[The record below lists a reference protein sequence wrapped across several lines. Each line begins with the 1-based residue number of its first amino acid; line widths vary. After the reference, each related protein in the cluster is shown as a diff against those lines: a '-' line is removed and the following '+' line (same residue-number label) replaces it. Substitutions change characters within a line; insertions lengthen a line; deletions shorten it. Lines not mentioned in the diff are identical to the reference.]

1 MSASATYR
9 MMRAAAGLTVEDA
22 ADLVGVSVRTFQ
34 RWEAAPEV
42 GVPGDAPKRDVLETL
57 EDAVSLTLTYADEM
71 TEMTH
76 AVLDKI
82 GGVPES
88 SIGVIFPR
96 PRAASDIKTMA
107 PAWMGGYDAAV
118 AHTIAQLLDEEY
130 GVSEFRSA
138 WRGDTVDFTD
148 FSPSPDKR
156 ATYPPFGLTVLGA
169 ATCAGAYEDSYL
181 PIVAFLEQPS
191 RRHFQRLTSL
201 TAEERHAVGIEEEPL
216 ITSWDSGD
224 LRDDG

>member
-9 MMRAAAGLTVEDA
+9 MLRAAAGLTVEDA
-22 ADLVGVSVRTFQ
+22 AELVGVSVRTFQ

-42 GVPGDAPKRDVLETL
+42 GGPGDAPKRDVRETL
-57 EDAVSLTLTYADEM
+57 EDAVSDTITYADEM
-71 TEMTH
+71 TD
-76 AVLDKI
+76 AVLDMT

-118 AHTIAQLLDEEY
+118 AHTITQLLDEGY
-130 GVSEFRSA
+130 SVSLFRSA

-169 ATCAGAYEDSYL
+169 VTCAGAYEDSYL
-181 PIVAFLEQPS
+181 PIVAFLDHDHDPS
-191 RRHFQRLTSL
+191 RLDDHP
-201 TAEERHAVGIEEEPL
+201 AVQVADAVDEVL
-216 ITSWDSGD
+216 AAWDSGD